1 MMLLLAGLAAA
12 AMAPVTP
19 PDAPTPLAERVAG
32 IGVLNK
38 RTGVVQRL
46 ALKPGQQVTAFGL
59 TITLKSCETTPPW
72 ERPRLTGAFVQVDEQ
87 LRTRTGAAGPVT
99 RIFSGWLFAESPSLN
114 VVESPRYD
122 VWVNSCTMRWP
133 VRMPDAATS
142 ASNAPKSPDTASASR
157 N

>member
-72 ERPRLTGAFVQVDEQ
+72 ERPRLTGAFVQVDE
-87 LRTRTGAAGPVT
+87 
-99 RIFSGWLFAESPSLN
+99 
-114 VVESPRYD
+114 
-122 VWVNSCTMRWP
+122 
-133 VRMPDAATS
+133 
-142 ASNAPKSPDTASASR
+142 
-157 N
+157 